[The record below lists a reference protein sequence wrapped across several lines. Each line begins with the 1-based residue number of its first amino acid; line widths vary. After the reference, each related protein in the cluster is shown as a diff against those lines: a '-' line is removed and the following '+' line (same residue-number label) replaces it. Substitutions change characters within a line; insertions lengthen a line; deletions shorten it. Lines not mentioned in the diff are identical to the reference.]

1 MSKLW
6 MSGID
11 FNAITVYD
19 LYEFI
24 QIYIRFEKNE
34 SWKQA
39 WHLHSFQVLRIFFHQ
54 DFNINFKA
62 LVSTFIS
69 T

>member
-24 QIYIRFEKNE
+24 QIYIRFEKMNPE
-34 SWKQA
+34 NKP
-39 WHLHSFQVLRIFFHQ
+39 
-54 DFNINFKA
+54 DTCT
-62 LVSTFIS
+62 VSRY
-69 T
+69 